1 MTTIRDRLWQQY
13 QEATQS
19 VWDLP
24 GAGNSKERAVH
35 LPPLA
40 RTDHRNR
47 PRTVLVHGYMDDA
60 SVFEPLASYLSEL
73 GMTPYAVTLEPSDCS
88 VPLEALARQLAHF
101 VETNFGYDQKL
112 DFIGFSLGGIVT
124 RYFVQRM
131 GGLARTNRLL
141 TVAAPHYGTWMAFA
155 SKLPAAV
162 QLRPHSAFLRDLNA
176 DAEVL
181 DGVSFISIWNPL
193 DLMVLPSL
201 SGRMPIAANR
211 AVWTLRHQDLV
222 TSPRGM
228 RAIAEQLLAQPESLV
243 SPALPEQ
250 LSRPPLQRRTSN
262 KALEL
267 QRQI

>member
-13 QEATQS
+13 QEAAQS

-24 GAGNSKERAVH
+24 PSGQSHEGTAR
-35 LPPLA
+35 LTPLA
-40 RTDHRNR
+40 RPDRRNR
-47 PRTVLVHGYMDDA
+47 TRTVLVHGYKDDA

-73 GMTPYAVTLEPSDCS
+73 GLIPYAVTLEPSDCS
-88 VPLEALARQLAHF
+88 VPLEALAQQLARF
-101 VETNFGYDQKL
+101 VETNFAYNQKL

-124 RYFVQRM
+124 RYFVQRL

-141 TVAAPHYGTWMAFA
+141 TVAAPHFGTWMAYA

-162 QLRPHSAFLRDLNA
+162 QLRPNSAFLRDLNA
-176 DAEVL
+176 DAELL
-181 DGVSFISIWNPL
+181 DSVHFISIWNPL

-201 SGRMPIAANR
+201 NGRIPVAANQ
-211 AVWTLRHQDLV
+211 AVWTLRHQDLI

-243 SPALPEQ
+243 GPATPEQ
-250 LSRPPLQRRTSN
+250 LNRAPLQRRTAG
-262 KALEL
+262 KTFEL
-267 QRQI
+267 QKQS